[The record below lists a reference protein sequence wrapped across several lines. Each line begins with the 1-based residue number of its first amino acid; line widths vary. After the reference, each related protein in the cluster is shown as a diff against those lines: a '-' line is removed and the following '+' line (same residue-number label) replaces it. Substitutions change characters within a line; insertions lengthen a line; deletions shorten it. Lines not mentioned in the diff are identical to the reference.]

1 MFEIGFSELVLVGL
15 VALLVIGPER
25 LPKVARLAGFWIGKT
40 RNMVASVKAEIR
52 QELHAE
58 EIRQALSE
66 QTGLKEFEKMLNE
79 TSDAANAIKSSLEK
93 LPEDSLAKV
102 TKPDE
107 PK

>member
-25 LPKVARLAGFWIGKT
+25 LPSVARLAGFWIGKA
-40 RNMVASVKAEIR
+40 RNMMASVKAEIR

-58 EIRQALSE
+58 EIRQALKD
-66 QTGLKEFEKMLNE
+66 QTGLKEFEQMLDE
-79 TSDAANAIKSSLEK
+79 TSNAANSIKSSLEK
-93 LPEDSLAKV
+93 LPEDSL
-102 TKPDE
+102 TKITTPHE